1 MNHRLLFLILFL
13 TACAPAP
20 ATPAA
25 APPTVVSVYASPA
38 AEPWLDDVYACARE
52 IAAVIRLSA
61 SESAADIRLRLGEPK
76 TLSTPAY
83 QIGAE
88 DILVVT
94 HSESPIQNL
103 TADEARA
110 LFSQGQENVEVWVFA
125 SSADAQEVFEREVML
140 GTRIL
145 PKARLALHP
154 RQLLDA
160 LNAGSNAVGILP
172 GRWMSEATREVFALR
187 DVPVLAITPGEPQGS
202 VKELIACLQR

>member
-1 MNHRLLFLILFL
+1 MNRRLLFLVLL
-13 TACAPAP
+13 LAACAPAP

-25 APPTVVSVYASPA
+25 APPTVVGVYASPA

-52 IAAVIRLSA
+52 ISAVIRLSA

-110 LFSQGQENVEVWVFA
+110 LFSQGQQNVEVWVFA

-154 RQLLDA
+154 QQMSDI
-160 LNAGSNAVGILP
+160 LNLERNAVGILP
-172 GRWMSEATREVFALR
+172 RRWKAGTTRDVFTLSG
-187 DVPVLAITPGEPQGS
+187 VPVLAITPGEPQGAI
-202 VKELIACLQR
+202 KELIACLQK